1 MQNEPYED
9 ILFGVFAD
17 HADMFRTRD
26 DRLLRDM
33 SRSQQPGSRFA
44 RRVGIRIRT
53 RIVADNAC
61 DSARNVNYRNFPA
74 RILNS
79 PQKARGKYPRT
90 VKSFDIRLKIK
101 KGATGSLFYSRLK
114 SSLKIIKQ
122 L

>member
-1 MQNEPYED
+1 MIMYLLVGFARIISTFDFINLQNEPYED

-74 RILNS
+74 RI
-79 PQKARGKYPRT
+79 RYR
-90 VKSFDIRLKIK
+90 
-101 KGATGSLFYSRLK
+101 
-114 SSLKIIKQ
+114 
-122 L
+122 